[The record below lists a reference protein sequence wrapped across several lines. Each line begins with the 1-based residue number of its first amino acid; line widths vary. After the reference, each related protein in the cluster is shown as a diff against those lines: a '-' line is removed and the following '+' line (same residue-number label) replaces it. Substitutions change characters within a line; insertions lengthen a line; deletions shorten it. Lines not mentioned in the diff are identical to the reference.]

1 MRRIFGQQDLAE
13 MTPEKNDEK
22 TTPATPAQLVPKR
35 KIGGL
40 GRGLNA
46 LIEGSYEKK
55 GDRSGPGD
63 RRLAHPVNSV
73 GFISVDHLQANP
85 YQPRTHFDQQALQEL
100 AESIK
105 IQGIIQPVT
114 LRQLG
119 TNSYQLIAGERRLQ
133 ASKLAGLDTIPAY
146 IRKADDQQML
156 EMALIENIQRENL
169 NAIEIA
175 LSYQRLLSECNLR
188 QEELG
193 DRVGKNRS
201 TVTNYLR
208 LLKLPPDVQIGLRD
222 SEISMG
228 HARAL
233 ISVDDPKVQV
243 ELFRKIVAEELSVR
257 RVEELVRA
265 GFGRATASASN
276 GNPTNDS
283 AAQPVV
289 PAAELRRTERH
300 LADRFGSRVQ
310 VRPGPKGSGEIKI
323 AFDSVEDMQRI
334 LHILQPS

>member
-1 MRRIFGQQDLAE
+1 MS
-13 MTPEKNDEK
+13 EKNEEK
-22 TTPATPAQLVPKR
+22 NTPAAAPAAAKR

-55 GDRSGPGD
+55 SE
-63 RRLAHPVNSV
+63 RLGLVPHPVNSV
-73 GFISVDHLQANP
+73 GLIAVSQIEANP
-85 YQPRTHFDQQALQEL
+85 YQPRTHFDQAALQEL

-105 IQGIIQPVT
+105 LQGIIQPVT
-114 LRQLG
+114 LRQTG
-119 TNSYQLIAGERRLQ
+119 TNSYQLISGERRLQ
-133 ASKLAGLDTIPAY
+133 ASKLAGLDAIPAY

-175 LSYQRLLSECNLR
+175 LSYQRLVSECNLK

-208 LLKLPPDVQIGLRD
+208 LLKLPPDIQIGLRD
-222 SEISMG
+222 NVISMG

-233 ISVDDPKVQV
+233 VNV
-243 ELFRKIVAEELSVR
+243 EDTEQQLGLFRRIVDEDLSVR
-257 RVEELVRA
+257 RVEQLVRSGA
-265 GFGRATASASN
+265 GATPETEKK
-276 GNPTNDS
+276 PTQP
-283 AAQPVV
+283 APPVV
-289 PAAELRRTERH
+289 PPAELKRAERH
-300 LADRFGSRVQ
+300 LSERFGSRVM
-310 VRPGPKGSGEIKI
+310 VKPGPQGRGEIKI

-334 LHILQPS
+334 LHILQPA

>member
-1 MRRIFGQQDLAE
+1 
-13 MTPEKNDEK
+13 MTPEPNENKI
-22 TTPATPAQLVPKR
+22 TPATPQQPVPKR

-55 GDRSGPGD
+55 GDRPGPGD
-63 RRLAHPVNSV
+63 RLVSHPVNSV
-73 GFISVDHLQANP
+73 GFIAVEHIEANP
-85 YQPRTHFDQQALQEL
+85 YQPRTHFDQEALAEL
-100 AESIK
+100 ADSIK

-114 LRQLG
+114 VRQMG
-119 TNSYQLIAGERRLQ
+119 TNSYQLISGERRLQ
-133 ASKLAGLDTIPAY
+133 ASKLAGLETIPAY

-188 QEELG
+188 QEDLG
-193 DRVGKNRS
+193 ERVGKNRS

-208 LLKLPPDVQIGLRD
+208 LLKLPPDIQIGLRD
-222 SEISMG
+222 AEISMG

-233 ISVDDPKVQV
+233 ISIEDAKQQV
-243 ELFRKIVAEELSVR
+243 ALFHRIIAEDMSVR
-257 RVEELVRA
+257 RVEEVVRN
-265 GFGRATASASN
+265 GFGRTATEPS
-276 GNPTNDS
+276 TNS
-283 AAQPVV
+283 REVV
-289 PAAELRRTERH
+289 TPAVPMVELRRTERS
-300 LADRFGSRVQ
+300 LAEWFGSKVQ
-310 VRPGPKGSGEIKI
+310 VRPGPKGNGEIKI
-323 AFDSVEDMQRI
+323 SFDSVEDMQRI

>member
-1 MRRIFGQQDLAE
+1 MS
-13 MTPEKNDEK
+13 EKNEEK
-22 TTPATPAQLVPKR
+22 TPASVPKR

-55 GDRSGPGD
+55 SE
-63 RRLAHPVNSV
+63 RLVSHPVNSV
-73 GFISVDHLQANP
+73 GFISVNHIEANP
-85 YQPRTHFDQQALQEL
+85 YQPRTHFDQAALQEL

-114 LRQLG
+114 VRQLG
-119 TNSYQLIAGERRLQ
+119 TNSYQLISGERRLQ

-175 LSYQRLLSECNLR
+175 LSYQRLVSECNLK

-208 LLKLPPDVQIGLRD
+208 LLKLPPDIQIGLRD
-222 SEISMG
+222 AEISMG

-233 ISVDDPKVQV
+233 INIEDAEQQ
-243 ELFRKIVAEELSVR
+243 LLLYRRIVAEDLSVR
-257 RVEELVRA
+257 RVEQIVR
-265 GFGRATASASN
+265 GGTAAAPAAVL
-276 GNPTNDS
+276 GQKPTEN
-283 AAQPVV
+283 APQPVPV
-289 PAAELRRTERH
+289 AELRRTERH
-300 LADRFGSRVQ
+300 LSDRFGSRVQ
-310 VRPGPKGSGEIKI
+310 VKPSPQGNGEIRI

>member
-1 MRRIFGQQDLAE
+1 MS
-13 MTPEKNDEK
+13 EKNEEK
-22 TTPATPAQLVPKR
+22 NAPAAASAAAKR

-55 GDRSGPGD
+55 SERVGLVPH
-63 RRLAHPVNSV
+63 LVNSV
-73 GFISVDHLQANP
+73 GMIPVEHIQANP
-85 YQPRTHFDQQALQEL
+85 YQPRTHFDQEALREL
-100 AESIK
+100 ADSIK
-105 IQGIIQPVT
+105 LQGIIQPVT
-114 LRQLG
+114 VRQTG
-119 TNSYQLIAGERRLQ
+119 TNAYQLISGERRLQ

-175 LSYQRLLSECNLR
+175 LSYQRLVSECNLK

-208 LLKLPPDVQIGLRD
+208 LLKLPPDIQIGLRD
-222 SEISMG
+222 TVISMG

-233 ISVDDPKVQV
+233 ITIDDTEQQLN
-243 ELFRKIVAEELSVR
+243 LFHRIVAEDLSVR
-257 RVEELVRA
+257 RVEQLVRNGLA
-265 GFGRATASASN
+265 PKPASAEK
-276 GNPTNDS
+276 DD
-283 AAQPVV
+283 AAPSTPQVPV
-289 PAAELRRTERH
+289 AELRRTERH
-300 LADRFGSRVQ
+300 LSDRFGSRVQ
-310 VRPGPKGSGEIKI
+310 VKPGPQGRGEIKI

-334 LHILQPS
+334 LHILHPA

>member
-1 MRRIFGQQDLAE
+1 MS
-13 MTPEKNDEK
+13 EKQEEK
-22 TTPATPAQLVPKR
+22 SVPAALPAAAKR
-35 KIGGL
+35 KVGGL

-55 GDRSGPGD
+55 SDRLGLVP
-63 RRLAHPVNSV
+63 HPVNSV
-73 GFISVDHLQANP
+73 GLIPVGHIEANP
-85 YQPRTHFDQQALQEL
+85 YQPRTHFDQEALQEL

-105 IQGIIQPVT
+105 VQGIIQPVT
-114 LRQLG
+114 VRQTG
-119 TNSYQLIAGERRLQ
+119 TNAYQLISGERRLQ

-175 LSYQRLLSECNLR
+175 LSYQRLVSECNLK

-208 LLKLPPDVQIGLRD
+208 LLKLPPDIQIGLRD
-222 SEISMG
+222 TAISMG

-233 ISVDDPKVQV
+233 ISVDNPEQQLD
-243 ELFRKIVAEELSVR
+243 LFHRIVAEELSVR
-257 RVEELVRA
+257 RVEQLVRA
-265 GFGRATASASN
+265 GLNPATK
-276 GNPTNDS
+276 PD
-283 AAQPVV
+283 AADAKSPQDATPQVPV
-289 PAAELRRTERH
+289 AELRRTERH
-300 LADRFGSRVQ
+300 LTERFGSRVM
-310 VRPGPKGSGEIKI
+310 VKPGPQGRGEIKI

-334 LHILQPS
+334 LHILQPA

>member
-1 MRRIFGQQDLAE
+1 MSLVEDKNE
-13 MTPEKNDEK
+13 EK
-22 TTPATPAQLVPKR
+22 ATPQPAKR
-35 KIGGL
+35 KLGGL

-55 GDRSGPGD
+55 GE
-63 RRLAHPVNSV
+63 RLVPHPVNSV
-73 GFISVDHLQANP
+73 GQIPVDQIETNP
-85 YQPRTHFDQQALQEL
+85 YQPRTHFDQEALREL
-100 AESIK
+100 AESIR

-114 LRQLG
+114 LRQTG
-119 TNSYQLIAGERRLQ
+119 TNAYQLISGERRLQ
-133 ASKLAGLDTIPAY
+133 ASKLAGLETIPAY

-175 LSYQRLLSECNLR
+175 LSYQRLLSECSLR
-188 QEELG
+188 QEDLG

-208 LLKLPPDVQIGLRD
+208 LLKLPPDIQIGLRD
-222 SEISMG
+222 ADISMG

-233 ISVDDPKVQV
+233 ISIEDPQQQLA
-243 ELFRKIVAEELSVR
+243 LFRRIVAEDLSVR
-257 RVEELVRA
+257 RVEELVRG
-265 GFGRATASASN
+265 GFGKMPAAGANGAKSA
-276 GNPTNDS
+276 PEP
-283 AAQPVV
+283 AQPVV
-289 PAAELRRTERH
+289 PVAELRRTERF

-310 VRPGPKGSGEIKI
+310 VRPGPQGRGEIKI

-334 LHILQPS
+334 LHILQPA

>member
-1 MRRIFGQQDLAE
+1 MS
-13 MTPEKNDEK
+13 EKNEEK
-22 TTPATPAQLVPKR
+22 NTAAAAPKR
-35 KIGGL
+35 RVGGL

-55 GDRSGPGD
+55 SE
-63 RRLAHPVNSV
+63 RLGGLVPHPVNSV
-73 GFISVDHLQANP
+73 GLIPVGQIQANP
-85 YQPRTHFDQQALQEL
+85 YQPRTHFDQDALREL
-100 AESIK
+100 AESIRV
-105 IQGIIQPVT
+105 QGIIQPVT
-114 LRQLG
+114 LRQTG
-119 TNSYQLIAGERRLQ
+119 TNSYQLISGERRLQ
-133 ASKLAGLDTIPAY
+133 ASKLAGLDAIPAY

-175 LSYQRLLSECNLR
+175 LSYQRLVSECNLK

-208 LLKLPPDVQIGLRD
+208 LLKLPPDIQIGLRD
-222 SEISMG
+222 TVISMG

-233 ISVDDPKVQV
+233 ISIESMDQQLA
-243 ELFRKIVAEELSVR
+243 LFRRIVAEELSVR
-257 RVEELVRA
+257 KVEQLVRGGA
-265 GFGRATASASN
+265 GGETEKKPGSA
-276 GNPTNDS
+276 PE
-283 AAQPVV
+283 PVV
-289 PAAELRRTERH
+289 PVAEIKRTERH
-300 LADRFGSRVQ
+300 LSERFGSRVL
-310 VRPGPKGSGEIKI
+310 VKPGPQGRGEIKI

>member
-1 MRRIFGQQDLAE
+1 MS
-13 MTPEKNDEK
+13 EKNEEK
-22 TTPATPAQLVPKR
+22 NAPAAAPKR
-35 KIGGL
+35 RAGGL

-55 GDRSGPGD
+55 SE
-63 RRLAHPVNSV
+63 RLGLVPHPVNSV
-73 GFISVDHLQANP
+73 GLIPVGHIQANP
-85 YQPRTHFDQQALQEL
+85 YQPRTHFDQDALREL
-100 AESIK
+100 AESIRV
-105 IQGIIQPVT
+105 QGIIQPVT
-114 LRQLG
+114 LRQTG
-119 TNSYQLIAGERRLQ
+119 TNSYQLISGERRLQ
-133 ASKLAGLDTIPAY
+133 ASKLAGLDAIPAY

-175 LSYQRLLSECNLR
+175 LSYQRLVSECNLK

-208 LLKLPPDVQIGLRD
+208 LLKLPPDIQIGLRD
-222 SEISMG
+222 TVISMG

-233 ISVDDPKVQV
+233 ISIESQDQQL
-243 ELFRKIVAEELSVR
+243 ELFRRIVAEDLSVR
-257 RVEELVRA
+257 KVEQLVR
-265 GFGRATASASN
+265 N
-276 GNPTNDS
+276 GGS
-283 AAQPVV
+283 AAGAETGQKAAAAPEPVV
-289 PAAELRRTERH
+289 PVAEIKRTERH
-300 LADRFGSRVQ
+300 LSERFGSRVL
-310 VRPGPKGSGEIKI
+310 VKPGPQGRGEIKI

>member
-1 MRRIFGQQDLAE
+1 MPL
-13 MTPEKNDEK
+13 EKNEEK
-22 TTPATPAQLVPKR
+22 LQAALAAAASVKR
-35 KIGGL
+35 KGGL

-46 LIEGSYEKK
+46 LIEGSYDKK
-55 GDRSGPGD
+55 GERPGSGD
-63 RRLAHPVNSV
+63 RLVSHPVNSV
-73 GFISVDHLQANP
+73 GFIAVEHIEANP
-85 YQPRTHFDQQALQEL
+85 YQPRTHFDQEALQEL
-100 AESIK
+100 ANSIK

-119 TNSYQLIAGERRLQ
+119 TNSYQLISGERRLQ
-133 ASKLAGLDTIPAY
+133 ASKLAGLESIPAY

-188 QEELG
+188 QEDLG

-208 LLKLPPDVQIGLRD
+208 LLKLPPDIQIGLRD
-222 SEISMG
+222 AEITMG

-233 ISVDDPKVQV
+233 IGIDEPEQQV
-243 ELFRKIVAEELSVR
+243 ALFRKIVAEELSVR
-257 RVEELVRA
+257 RVEELVRN
-265 GFGRATASASN
+265 GFGRPA
-276 GNPTNDS
+276 P
-283 AAQPVV
+283 AANAAGKSGEPAAPAVV

-300 LADRFGSRVQ
+300 LTDRFGSRVQ

>member
-1 MRRIFGQQDLAE
+1 MS
-13 MTPEKNDEK
+13 EKNEEK
-22 TTPATPAQLVPKR
+22 NMPAAASAAKR

-55 GDRSGPGD
+55 SE
-63 RRLAHPVNSV
+63 RLGLVPHPVNSV
-73 GFISVDHLQANP
+73 GLIAVSQIEANP
-85 YQPRTHFDQQALQEL
+85 YQPRTHFDQAALQEL

-105 IQGIIQPVT
+105 LQGIIQPVT
-114 LRQLG
+114 LRQTG
-119 TNSYQLIAGERRLQ
+119 TNAYQLISGERRLQ
-133 ASKLAGLDTIPAY
+133 ASKLAGLDAIPAY

-175 LSYQRLLSECNLR
+175 LSYQRLVSECNLK

-208 LLKLPPDVQIGLRD
+208 LLKLPPDIQIGLRD
-222 SEISMG
+222 NVISMG

-233 ISVDDPKVQV
+233 VNV
-243 ELFRKIVAEELSVR
+243 EDTAQQLNLFRRIVDEDLSVR
-257 RVEELVRA
+257 RVEQLVRSGA
-265 GFGRATASASN
+265 GATPEAEKK
-276 GNPTNDS
+276 PTQ
-283 AAQPVV
+283 AAAPAV
-289 PAAELRRTERH
+289 PPAELKRAERH
-300 LADRFGSRVQ
+300 LSERFGSRVL
-310 VRPGPKGSGEIKI
+310 VKPGPQGRGEIKI

-334 LHILQPS
+334 LHILQPA